1 METSQ
6 EENLDVIER
15 ARKTGRGTLS
25 EHESKEILK
34 DYGIPVTREIEVSEE
49 KDLQGA
55 VERIGFPLVL
65 KACGWN
71 VSHKTEKGLVHVDVR
86 TMEEAESGFRQIMEQ
101 AGRGD
106 VSVLVQELIRGHRE
120 LVIGLTRDPQFG
132 PCVMFGLGG
141 IFAEILE
148 DVSFRVAPFEKS
160 DAFAMMQEIRGK
172 RILEAVRGMPAADL
186 EALAEILV
194 KVGTIGLDQAAVR
207 EIDINPIVLSGSRPV
222 ALDALVVL
230 EG

>member
-1 METSQ
+1 M
-6 EENLDVIER
+6 DVIER
-15 ARKTGRGTLS
+15 ALKEGRGTLS

-49 KDLQGA
+49 KDLREA

-86 TMEEAESGFRQIMEQ
+86 TMEEAVSGFRRIMEQ

-120 LVIGLTRDPQFG
+120 LVAGLTRDPQFG

-148 DVSFRVAPFEKS
+148 DVSFRVAPFEKG
-160 DAFAMMQEIRGK
+160 DAFAMMQEIKGR

-186 EALAEILV
+186 EALGEILV
-194 KVGTIGLDQAAVR
+194 KVGTIGLDQAAVK

>member
-1 METSQ
+1 M
-6 EENLDVIER
+6 DVIER